1 MILIPKKLRPPQMW
15 WVIEQQARRRRAGS
29 IEEPPSAPATAE
41 WLPHETVVSW
51 DSSGGPADDDWNAFS
66 LIDPTTVLAL
76 WLGYTDITEVSG
88 LENLT
93 ALEYLSMNYTW
104 NPIAITALPAS
115 LTTLDATY
123 SGLTSLPDLTT
134 TPELT
139 WINLHY
145 SPFLEETPELKV
157 ALMQQLD
164 ANGKTNGFL
173 DIGNFNTGTPGG
185 SDAIAALTSKGWTVN
200 I

>member
-1 MILIPKKLRPPQMW
+1 MW
-15 WVIEQQARRRRAGS
+15 WIIEQQARRRRAGS

-41 WLPHETVVSW
+41 WLPHDTIVSW
-51 DSSGGPADDDWNAFS
+51 DAGAGSVDDDWNAFS
-66 LIDPTTVLAL
+66 LVDPAMVQAL

-93 ALEYLSMNYTW
+93 ALEYLSLTYTW

-115 LTTLDATY
+115 LTTLEANY
-123 SGLTSLPDLTT
+123 SGITSLPDLTT

-145 SPFLEETPELKV
+145 STYLESENELKV

-164 ANGKTNGFL
+164 ANGKSNGFL
-173 DIGNFNTGTPGG
+173 DIGNFSTLTPGG
-185 SDAIAALTSKGWTVN
+185 SAAITALINKGWTVN
-200 I
+200 V